1 MKIYF
6 AASISGGRDDQG
18 LYRQLIEFMKSLG
31 HQVLTEHIGN
41 PNLSKDGEHELSAVE
56 IRDRDIDWLTASDIV
71 VAETTQ
77 PSLGV
82 GYELGYAEKINK
94 PVLILHRNHE
104 RHLSAMISGTRHFAD
119 INYYA
124 DLREAQQIL
133 RTKLKSESNC
143 QKRL

>member
-18 LYRQLIEFMKSLG
+18 LYRQLIDFMKSLG

-41 PNLSKDGEHELSAVE
+41 PNLSKNGEHELSATE
-56 IRDRDIDWLTASDIV
+56 IRGRDINWLEKSDIV

-82 GYELGYAEKINK
+82 GYELAYAEKINK

-104 RHLSAMISGTRHFAD
+104 RHLSAMISGTHHFD
-119 INYYA
+119 NINHYA
-124 DLREAQQIL
+124 DFQEAQQIL
-133 RTKLKSESNC
+133 RTELKS
-143 QKRL
+143 